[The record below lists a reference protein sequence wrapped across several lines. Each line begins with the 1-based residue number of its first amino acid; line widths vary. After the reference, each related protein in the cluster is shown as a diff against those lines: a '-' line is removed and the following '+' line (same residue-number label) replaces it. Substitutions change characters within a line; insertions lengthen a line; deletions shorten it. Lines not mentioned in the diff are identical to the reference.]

1 MEWFKP
7 AFSSILN
14 KTIPDLLSISENEKN
29 LIRDSFER
37 SFLSELDITS
47 EAWNRLNYYC
57 IYEGDTVDYILPLSI
72 GYLYKILENEIYFNN
87 ILKDILHLISNLLG
101 RKVYLIIEDICDKEL
116 FLIND
121 KVELPQCEPDVLR
134 DLIISP
140 ALVPKRIVVKLQ
152 KHGLSKWNDI
162 WEFSEYT
169 IINRF
174 GLNGKAIDM
183 IGCLRDLYPYAMEHY
198 KHIIN
203 IVNNKKQYKS
213 FKSFIKE
220 WILHKVNRDYHAEII
235 MMRMGLGCDDPKTLE
250 EVGQQYGI
258 TKERVRQIVRAY
270 LERPRKRSS
279 FNKEYFYAFNMVID
293 AFLQSLSGIAS
304 FDVLSES
311 VQNYFK
317 WEKKPS
323 FLGLQNIISFAP
335 TGMFSKEVYSNDLRI
350 LTSNNFICNDCSE
363 LSKHFID
370 FVERHKETS
379 IIRAMEFVNTY
390 CKNKC
395 QNDDKLFIKFN
406 QDFIGF
412 LLARNQ
418 TFKEV
423 IRKKDGTLYHIDTWN
438 IKYGRLIIAAETI
451 LKQSRRPMHFTE
463 VFEELGKLRSNAH
476 LLSARNIHAT
486 MDRSQNL
493 LLWDRGTFIHHE
505 HCKFP
510 LELIDEIQGW
520 ILLKLKN
527 NLPFISVGGIFN
539 HFRERCIT
547 NGIPSETALYICLRK
562 NSHNMLVAPH
572 YPKMYLADSF
582 TEKLPN
588 SVIIEEFL
596 RGAGGPMPHK
606 ELKNYFLKSIGLK
619 SFQLDQILS
628 NDANLIRVSSNRYVH
643 FDNLVFDKKSFK
655 LHFEELLLS
664 TISKIKASHISI
676 RKVFEDKI
684 ISYKNMGVDSPEML
698 HSLLKLNSSEKFIV
712 EGFPQIRLSGKK
724 QFKGA
729 GFRNAC
735 IEYVKDKNDFCTISE
750 LEEYFVNQL
759 GYNPQT
765 VCMIRYSKEIYNYM
779 RGAIVHTETLEWNS
793 EKQNQLENVALEE
806 YYEAIR
812 INSFYGLIDNI
823 LESKNLPTL
832 ANNIYFTKLLISD
845 LLNESSNWLI
855 LGNAQNAYMPIDN
868 KYNISSFEDLVYM
881 ILKDQYNGAANL
893 EQFQDDLADLGI
905 IQKRLTPPML
915 GNSKKVIIA
924 GQEIMLTELVS
935 NV

>member
-1 MEWFKP
+1 
-7 AFSSILN
+7 
-14 KTIPDLLSISENEKN
+14 
-29 LIRDSFER
+29 
-37 SFLSELDITS
+37 
-47 EAWNRLNYYC
+47 
-57 IYEGDTVDYILPLSI
+57 
-72 GYLYKILENEIYFNN
+72 
-87 ILKDILHLISNLLG
+87 LG
-101 RKVYLIIEDICDKEL
+101 RKVSLIIEDICNKEL

-121 KVELPQCEPDVLR
+121 KVELPQCELDVLR

-140 ALVPKRIVVKLQ
+140 TLVPKRIVVKLQ

-162 WEFSEYT
+162 LEFSEYN

-198 KHIIN
+198 NHIIN
-203 IVNNKKQYKS
+203 IANNKKQYKS
-213 FKSFIKE
+213 FESFIKE
-220 WILHKVNRDYHAEII
+220 WILHKVNRDHHAEII
-235 MMRMGLGCDDPKTLE
+235 MMRMGWGCDDPKTLE
-250 EVGQQYGI
+250 EVGQKYSI
-258 TKERVRQIVRAY
+258 TRERVRQLSRAC
-270 LERPRKRSS
+270 LERFRKRSS
-279 FNKEYFYAFNMVID
+279 FNKEYFYLFNIVID
-293 AFLQSLSGIAS
+293 SFLQSLSGIAS

-311 VQNYFK
+311 VQKYFK

-323 FLGLQNIISFAP
+323 FSGLQNIISFAP
-335 TGMFSKEVYSNDLRI
+335 TGMFSKEVYSDDLRI
-350 LTSNNFICNDCSE
+350 LTSNNFTCNDCSE
-363 LSKHFID
+363 LSEHFID
-370 FVERHKETS
+370 FVERHKEIS
-379 IIRAMEFVNTY
+379 IIRAMEFVNAY
-390 CKNKC
+390 CKNNC
-395 QNDDKLFIKFN
+395 QNDDKLFFKFN

-412 LLARNQ
+412 LLVRNQ
-418 TFKEV
+418 PFKEV
-423 IRKKDGTLYHIDTWN
+423 IRKKDNTLYHIDTWN
-438 IKYGRLIIAAETI
+438 LKYGRLIIAAEVI
-451 LKQSRRPMHFTE
+451 LKQNRRPMHFTE
-463 VFEELGKLRSNAH
+463 VFEELRKLRSDDH
-476 LLSARNIHAT
+476 LLSDRNVHAT
-486 MDRSQNL
+486 LDRSQNL
-493 LLWDRGTFIHHE
+493 LLWDRGTFIHRE
-505 HCKFP
+505 HCKIPF
-510 LELIDEIQGW
+510 EFIDEIQEW

-527 NLPFISVGGIFN
+527 NLPFISIGGVFN
-539 HFRERCIT
+539 RFRKSCIT
-547 NGIPSETALYICLRK
+547 NGISTETALYICLRE
-562 NSHNMLVAPH
+562 NSHNMLVFPH

-582 TEKLPN
+582 TEKVPN
-588 SVIIEEFL
+588 SVILEEFL
-596 RGAGGPMPHK
+596 REAGGPVPYK

-628 NDANLIRVSSNRYVH
+628 NDANLIKVSSNRYVH
-643 FDNLVFDKKSFK
+643 FENLVYDKKRFK

-676 RKVFEDKI
+676 KKVFKDKI

-698 HSLLKLNSSEKFIV
+698 HSLLKLYSSEKFTV
-712 EGFPQIRLSGKK
+712 ERFPQIRLSGKK

-729 GFRNAC
+729 GFKNTC
-735 IEYVKDKNDFCTISE
+735 IEYVKNKKDFCTLSE

-759 GYNPQT
+759 GYNLQT
-765 VCMIRYSKEIYNYM
+765 VWMIRYSKELYNYM
-779 RGAIVHTETLEWNS
+779 RGAIIHTETLEWNS

-823 LESKNLPTL
+823 LESEKLPTL

-845 LLNESSNWLI
+845 LLNGSSNWLI

-881 ILKDQYNGAANL
+881 ILKDHYNGAANL

-915 GNSKKVIIA
+915 GNSKKVIIV